1 MAFATTPFEGNSAP
15 LDRRPREAR
24 GEDPARAREF
34 HTAKRHSVRV
44 RVLKVLLPT
53 AATAILSLYLLPS
66 LFKVSIDNGRGTASV
81 RTVTLEAGSLKMLDP
96 HVRGVN
102 ERNEPYDFLADS
114 ATQASKGA
122 EEMYLD
128 NIRGRMT
135 GQDGKITTLTAPNGL
150 HNNKADQMT
159 FNNGVVVKREPDMTA
174 TFQTATAFIKQQTV
188 ISKTPVIVRLHEST
202 IHAESMTM
210 FWGEQRAVF
219 EGNVRT
225 HVERQAEEAASG
237 RSETQPSS
245 AAGWAVGA
253 APAN

>member
-1 MAFATTPFEGNSAP
+1 MAFATTPVGNSAR
-15 LDRRPREAR
+15 LDRKSRNTR
-24 GEDPARAREF
+24 GDDSGRAREF
-34 HTAKRHSVRV
+34 RIAKRHSVRV
-44 RVLKVLLPT
+44 RVFKVLFPVM
-53 AATAILSLYLLPS
+53 AAGILSLYVLPS
-66 LFKVSIDNGRGTASV
+66 LFKVSVDNGRGTASV

-96 HVRGVN
+96 HVRGVS
-102 ERNEPYDFLADS
+102 ERNEPYDFAADS

-122 EEMYLD
+122 EEMVLD
-128 NIRGRMT
+128 NVRGRMT
-135 GQDGKITTLTAPNGL
+135 GQDGKVTTLTAPNGL

-159 FNNGVVVKREPDMTA
+159 FNNGVVVKREPDMSA

-210 FWGEQRAVF
+210 FWGEQRAIF

-225 HVERQAEEAASG
+225 HLERQPEDAA
-237 RSETQPSS
+237 RQQVETQPSTAS
-245 AAGWAVGA
+245 GWAVGS